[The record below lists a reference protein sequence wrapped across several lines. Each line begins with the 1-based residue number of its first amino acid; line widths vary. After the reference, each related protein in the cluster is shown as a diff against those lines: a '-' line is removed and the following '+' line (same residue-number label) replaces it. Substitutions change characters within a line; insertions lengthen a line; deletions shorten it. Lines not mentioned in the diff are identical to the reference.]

1 MDKKVKMIVFTG
13 VLSALVILLQ
23 VFLGIPFGPFS
34 ITLALFPIVVGAVVL
49 GPVQGLILGLVF
61 GIVVSILSVTGKDPG
76 GQMVFAANPFM
87 AWILCLLKGAMAGFL
102 SGIIYKVIRKFKYL
116 AELAYALTGAT
127 IFAGGYAVAK
137 IMGNVESRAARI
149 IVPIVFAL
157 VSAGLLIA
165 LHKMFKSGIAA
176 CYIASMI
183 APVANTGIFII
194 GMLLFFR
201 PVLQAWAGGSDVL
214 IYVLSGLVGMNFII
228 EFFVSVALS
237 PAVAA
242 INKYAGTKL

>member
-13 VLSALVILLQ
+13 VLASLVILLQ

-49 GPVQGLILGLVF
+49 GPVPGLILGLVF
-61 GIVVSILSVTGKDPG
+61 GVVVSILSVTGKDPG

-87 AWILCLLKGAMAGFL
+87 AWFMCLLKGAMAGFL
-102 SGIIYKVIRKFKYL
+102 SGIIYKVVNKFKYL

-127 IFAGGYAVAK
+127 IFAGGFAVAK
-137 IMGNVESRAARI
+137 ITSSSENAVVRI
-149 IVPIVFAL
+149 VVPIVFLL
-157 VSAGLLIA
+157 VAAGLLIA
-165 LHKMFKSGIAA
+165 LYKMFKSGIAA

-201 PVLQAWAGGSDVL
+201 PVLQTWAGGSNVL
-214 IYVLSGLVGMNFII
+214 VYVISGLVGMNFII

-242 INKYAGTKL
+242 INKYAGRTL